1 MSAQKPM
8 PTKSSFKE
16 KLKSLSAMQVALA
29 VSIVVHAVPL
39 TIRFVDPVSFN
50 RVFQDTP
57 LEVILVNAAT
67 NEKPEKAQA
76 IAQAALAGGGEA
88 QSGRA
93 STFLP
98 SSDLTSFGDA
108 EAEAQQK
115 LENLHVE
122 QTQILLQL
130 KKQLALM
137 PAPDANNV
145 PNTPENKAQEEKQRQ
160 LSKLLG
166 EIEKRII
173 EENERPKKR
182 YISPATREE
191 AYAIYYD
198 QLRQKI
204 EARGTNNFPEAAGRK
219 LYGKLTMILTI
230 NHDGQI
236 LATEVIESS
245 GSLTLDRRAQAI
257 ANSAGPFGAFSSA
270 MRKKADQIVLVS
282 RFKFTRD
289 EVLETKLTNLTK

>member
-1 MSAQKPM
+1 MNIA
-8 PTKSSFKE
+8 SSFK
-16 KLKSLSAMQVALA
+16 KAIKGFSAMQIALA
-29 VSIVVHAVPL
+29 VSFVVHAVPL
-39 TIRFVDPVSFN
+39 TIRFVDPESFN

-57 LEVILVNAAT
+57 LEVILVNSTT

-76 IAQAALAGGGEA
+76 IAQSSMAGGGDAE
-88 QSGRA
+88 SGRA
-93 STFLP
+93 TTFLP
-98 SSDLTSFGDA
+98 ASELTSIGDA
-108 EAEAQQK
+108 DTETRQK
-115 LENLHVE
+115 LDSMQE
-122 QTQILLQL
+122 QQAQLLIQ
-130 KKQLALM
+130 
-137 PAPDANNV
+137 
-145 PNTPENKAQEEKQRQ
+145 PEPKPQYETRRQ

-166 EIEKRII
+166 EIEKRITQ
-173 EENERPKKR
+173 ENERPKKR

-191 AYAIYYD
+191 VYAIYYD

-204 EARGTNNFPEAAGRK
+204 EARGTTNFPEAAGKK
-219 LYGKLTMILTI
+219 LYGKLTMILTV

-257 ANSAGPFGAFSSA
+257 ANSAGPFGAFSPA

-289 EVLETKLTNLTK
+289 EVLETKLTNR